1 MEQLKTNKKEG
12 IIMTDLNMKELF
24 VIAEELEQI
33 LGTKTFLLDL
43 LYQMNKTELKEA
55 LEYIDRARDTNLFI

>member
-1 MEQLKTNKKEG
+1 MNE
-12 IIMTDLNMKELF
+12 LNVSELF
-24 VIAEELEQI
+24 VIAEEMEEL

-55 LEYIDRARDTNLFI
+55 LEYIDRARDTNLFN